1 MTKVPILSARQVI
14 GALRAAGFTDAPKRG
29 KGSHVAMVKRDPDR
43 RRLVINADRKTL
55 PRGTVRAILEQAGMS
70 REEFLKLLRES

>member
-29 KGSHVAMVKRDPDR
+29 KGSQLAMVKRDPDR
-43 RRLVINADRKTL
+43 TRLVIIPDRKTL
-55 PRGTVRAILEQAGMS
+55 TKGNRACDLGAS
-70 REEFLKLLRES
+70 WHES